1 MWTFIPITGQVSGN
15 WILRTGAGVG
25 ELDFLLGKSA
35 HFATVKQPPDKKTLT
50 FQENE
55 KIKKLKIIAALKAL
69 DGAKRQLH
77 EALALL

>member
-1 MWTFIPITGQVSGN
+1 MGV
-15 WILRTGAGVG
+15 GVG

-35 HFATVKQPPDKKTLT
+35 HFTVKQPPDKKTLT

-77 EALALL
+77 EALELL